1 MASCHT
7 HAALFR
13 KFPLGG
19 ALLGGALVS
28 SAPTEQEVTPT
39 EQEVTPTEQEVTP
52 TEQEV
57 TPTEQEVTPT

>member
-19 ALLGGALVS
+19 ALVS
-28 SAPTEQEVTPT
+28 SAPIEQEVAPI
-39 EQEVTPTEQEVTP
+39 EQEVAPIEQEVAP
-52 TEQEV
+52 IEQEV
-57 TPTEQEVTPT
+57 HQPSNKWHLS